1 MLCAQTSQC
10 PLAPISTR
18 RHTNTDV
25 PQWKRPWTMALRSTI
40 WIAEERTFNAIAIRL
55 SSFNAWTQGSLNS
68 VHFAEGLVCNAEK
81 RASCSPEQCMERM
94 TENQAKHR
102 QFCEKNE
109 MQFQTANK
117 ICEGAI
123 NAEQE
128 TEDRSAVKPK
138 MLKVPGEPSES
149 ERRLHELTHLPYRDW
164 CEHCVKLKG
173 RQSHAVKK
181 KNDR

>member
-1 MLCAQTSQC
+1 MDNGAKIYNLDCRREDIQRNCNQTVKLQC
-10 PLAPISTR
+10 MDSRLTQFCTFR
-18 RHTNTDV
+18 RRFGLQCGET
-25 PQWKRPWTMALRSTI
+25 
-40 WIAEERTFNAIAIRL
+40 
-55 SSFNAWTQGSLNS
+55 
-68 VHFAEGLVCNAEK
+68 GLVFARTMHGTNDGEPGK
-81 RASCSPEQCMERM
+81 TPTILR
-94 TENQAKHR
+94 
-102 QFCEKNE
+102 KNE

>member
-10 PLAPISTR
+10 PLAPISTC

-102 QFCEKNE
+102 QFCEKMKCNFKRQRKYAKVQSD
-109 MQFQTANK
+109 MYCRNHLQSLMYS
-117 ICEGAI
+117 
-123 NAEQE
+123 NAE
-128 TEDRSAVKPK
+128 TST
-138 MLKVPGEPSES
+138 
-149 ERRLHELTHLPYRDW
+149 RLTCCCNH
-164 CEHCVKLKG
+164 
-173 RQSHAVKK
+173 
-181 KNDR
+181 